1 MGAESSEPHQLAWGW
16 VPEHRGQVG
25 GGGVWGGRGWGFTSK
40 VEGAVDAHCWL
51 LLELP
56 QAFGGSFVHHQ
67 VQGLV

>member
-1 MGAESSEPHQLAWGW
+1 MALTVGAEMRAVSPTSGPGCGYQSTRDRWE
-16 VPEHRGQVG
+16 EM
-25 GGGVWGGRGWGFTSK
+25 GFTSK
-40 VEGAVDAHCWL
+40 VQGAVDAHCWL